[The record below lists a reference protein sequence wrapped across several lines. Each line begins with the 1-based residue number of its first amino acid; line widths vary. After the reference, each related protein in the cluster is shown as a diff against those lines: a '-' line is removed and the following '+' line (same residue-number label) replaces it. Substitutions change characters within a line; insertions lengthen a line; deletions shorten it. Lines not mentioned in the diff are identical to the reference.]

1 MRLAVLDIGSNSVHL
16 LVVDAHVGAPP
27 LPATSHKEVLRLAEY
42 LGDDGEISA
51 KGQERL
57 HSFIAEAVEIAED
70 QGSEQILAFATSA
83 VRDAPN
89 GNSLIESINSQLG
102 VTLNV
107 MSGKDEARVT
117 FLAARR
123 WFGWSAGKILLFD
136 IGGGSLEIAAGQ
148 DEYPQAAVSIPLG
161 AGRTYSDFLPD
172 PLPSEDD
179 IHQLRKYA
187 RSQIGRIAGKVNRVG
202 TPDHVVGSSKTFR
215 SLARIAGAAPSGDGI
230 YAPRKL
236 FRRDLAGIIDTLAA
250 RTPEERATLPGVS
263 QARAGQVLAGAIVAE
278 AAFTIFDVGVMSISP
293 WALREG
299 IIMRKLDLLDSAETS
314 SAMRVE
320 PVGGLD

>member
-42 LGDDGEISA
+42 LDDSGEIDEE
-51 KGQERL
+51 GQQRL
-57 HSFIAEAVEIAED
+57 HNFITEAVEIAED

-89 GNSLIESINSQLG
+89 GAVLIESINAQLG

-123 WFGWSAGKILLFD
+123 WFGWSAGKILLLD
-136 IGGGSLEIAAGQ
+136 IGGGSLEIAVGQ
-148 DEYPQAAVSIPLG
+148 DEYPQAAVSVPLG
-161 AGRTYSDFLPD
+161 AGRTYSDFLPN

-179 IHQLRKYA
+179 IHNLRKHA

-202 TPDHVVGSSKTFR
+202 TPDQVVGSSKTFR

-236 FRRDLAGIIDTLAA
+236 FRRDLAGIIETLAG
-250 RTPEERATLPGVS
+250 RTPEERAELPGVS

-278 AAFTIFDVGVMSISP
+278 AAFTIFDINVMNISP

-299 IIMRKLDLLDSAETS
+299 IIMRKLDLLDSSEQA

-320 PVGGLD
+320 PVGAIG